1 MRTRNVENAQ
11 LDFLVS
17 ALSHGNFMATDDVLA
32 WMRKQNEE
40 VVSNIIQTP
49 ICELQGWY
57 YRDDRIRHDS
67 GKFFSIDG
75 IHIETNYRNT
85 PQWDQPIINQPE
97 TGFLGFIVKKFN
109 GVMHFLMQANC
120 K

>member
-17 ALSHGNFMATDDVLA
+17 ALSHGSFMSTSDILA
-32 WMRKQNEE
+32 WMKQQNDE
-40 VVSNIIQTP
+40 VISNISQIP
-49 ICELQGWY
+49 IRELKGWS
-57 YRDDRIRHDS
+57 YRNGRIRHES

-97 TGFLGFIVKKFN
+97 IGFLGFIVKIQLTNQEK
-109 GVMHFLMQANC
+109 
-120 K
+120 